1 MGALGVKYYRW
12 YHLDND
18 DYYNEIELILRQ
30 ILQPIEKISFFTFIR
45 VISGYKV
52 IPLDL
57 STNKDRKLID
67 DLIKASNE
75 VINDI
80 KNTGGIKTKD
90 GKTPKRVN
98 EVGNHI
104 EPYVKKAL
112 SKYGYATTPKTKTG
126 NRKATGYPDIE
137 FWHGGK
143 DENDGRV
150 VYIEIKTY
158 NEKNVNSSQRT
169 FYASPP
175 SDKDGFKIIHDA
187 PHIVIS
193 FKIEKIDNNYYATGF
208 KIVDLC
214 KLTGS
219 IKREFNASNKEL
231 YDDELVIHTK

>member
-1 MGALGVKYYRW
+1 V
-12 YHLDND
+12 DNND
-18 DYYNEIELILRQ
+18 DYYNEIESILRQ

-57 STNKDRKLID
+57 LTDKDRKLID
-67 DLIKASNE
+67 DLIKASNK
-75 VINDI
+75 VIEDI
-80 KNTGGIKTKD
+80 KNTEGIKKD
-90 GKTPKRVN
+90 GKKDGETAKRPN

-104 EPYVKKAL
+104 EAYVKKAL
-112 SKYGYATTPKTKTG
+112 SKYGYTTTPKTKTG

-143 DENDGRV
+143 CENDGRI

-193 FKIEKIDNNYYATGF
+193 FKIEKINNNYYATGF
-208 KIVDLC
+208 KIVDLY

-231 YDDELVIHTK
+231 YSDELVIYSK